1 MEPLTMHRAKLLAAV
16 AATLFALPAAAADD
30 FPPLK
35 LAKGKPPSTM
45 NGLPLVFS
53 ADFEDGKTDRW
64 EPTDPKAWK
73 ITEQAGNRVYSQFKA
88 SKYKTPVRSP
98 FNRSVVK
105 DLTLGSFVLDVRL
118 QSTKKDYP
126 HRDLCLFFGYQNPS
140 HFYYVHFGKRTDDHA
155 NQIFIVNAKPRT
167 KISTKTTK
175 GTNWTNNWH
184 HARIVRDAKTGKIA
198 VYFDDMKKPAM
209 TAVDKT
215 FTKGRVGVG
224 SFDDT
229 GNFDHILVYG
239 EKVNK

>member
-1 MEPLTMHRAKLLAAV
+1 MPHRANCRAALCLPAAV
-16 AATLFALPAAAADD
+16 AWLMVVASLAAADD

-35 LAKGKPPSTM
+35 LPTGKPPSKM
-45 NGLPLVFS
+45 HGLPLLFS

-64 EPTDPKAWK
+64 QPTDPKAWK
-73 ITEQAGNRVYSQFKA
+73 ITKQAGNHVYSQFKA
-88 SKYKTPVRSP
+88 SQYKTPVRSP
-98 FNRSVVK
+98 FNRSVIK
-105 DLTLGSFVLDVRL
+105 DLTLGSFVLDVRF

-126 HRDLCLFFGYQNPS
+126 HRDLCLFFGYQDPS

-175 GTNWTNNWH
+175 GTPWNNEWH
-184 HARIVRDAKTGKIA
+184 HARIVRDVKTGKIA
-198 VYFDDMKKPAM
+198 VYFDDMKQPAM

-215 FTKGRVGVG
+215 FAKGQVGVG

-229 GNFDHILVYG
+229 GNFDHVLVYG
-239 EKVNK
+239 EK